1 MSVATESKGINIPP
15 GTTNRTNRKFKKKFT
30 REIGDVSNIF
40 FLSFFPF
47 DSIYVQNHSTL
58 RSSSTLE
65 SQFSSKSLPLFE
77 RTKSNLLPFV
87 YTYPSLSHA
96 HSFTVRFIALSLH
109 GVVTDRR
116 YPLLK
121 ETRSTVSWSSC
132 TATTCPFARTFS
144 KSALTSLLSKYLLRF
159 IHVSSGIHRKPPW
172 IWHSGSGAKRAFSS
186 TGGNSRKLRERKSK
200 EEVSLREREEGEG
213 LKIETASIILKLPQ
227 RNRDVS
233 VEGGSSAKVNVVSPR
248 LLGVR
253 GQCKQ
258 ILRPYLMFPRCR
270 QD

>member
-87 YTYPSLSHA
+87 YVSFSFALIHSAFYRTLFARGNNGSTISVIKRNTQFDSVVVVVVVARLPLA
-96 HSFTVRFIALSLH
+96 HSREHF
-109 GVVTDRR
+109 
-116 YPLLK
+116 
-121 ETRSTVSWSSC
+121 
-132 TATTCPFARTFS
+132 
-144 KSALTSLLSKYLLRF
+144 
-159 IHVSSGIHRKPPW
+159 RKV
-172 IWHSGSGAKRAFSS
+172 H
-186 TGGNSRKLRERKSK
+186 
-200 EEVSLREREEGEG
+200 
-213 LKIETASIILKLPQ
+213 
-227 RNRDVS
+227 
-233 VEGGSSAKVNVVSPR
+233 
-248 LLGVR
+248 
-253 GQCKQ
+253 
-258 ILRPYLMFPRCR
+258 
-270 QD
+270 

>member
-87 YTYPSLSHA
+87 YVSFSF

-109 GVVTDRR
+109 GAVTDGRN
-116 YPLLK
+116 PLLK
-121 ETRSTVSWSSC
+121 EIRSTVSWSSWLLHGYHLPIRANIFEKC
-132 TATTCPFARTFS
+132 IDVITKQVF
-144 KSALTSLLSKYLLRF
+144 TSFHSRF
-159 IHVSSGIHRKPPW
+159 IRYS
-172 IWHSGSGAKRAFSS
+172 
-186 TGGNSRKLRERKSK
+186 
-200 EEVSLREREEGEG
+200 
-213 LKIETASIILKLPQ
+213 
-227 RNRDVS
+227 
-233 VEGGSSAKVNVVSPR
+233 
-248 LLGVR
+248 
-253 GQCKQ
+253 
-258 ILRPYLMFPRCR
+258 
-270 QD
+270 